1 MTSYDHLSPLAQ
13 RLGAWMA
20 EQCKDGLPGHF
31 GDDLLDAF
39 PDCDKRGIGQ
49 ALAELKADGL
59 VELSPVLG
67 PHLPRVRTTYEL
79 FVAADP
85 GITKHDPIRDAVVLA
100 RMLIDQ
106 PNLGNTRELESAVGW
121 ERRRF
126 NPALGQIVPL
136 FPKGRRRETIQN
148 DYPTLGVIVGD
159 DEVVALRRYVRQ
171 HGR

>member
-1 MTSYDHLSPLAQ
+1 MNYDHLSPLAQ
-13 RLGAWMA
+13 KLGAWMA
-20 EQCKDGLPGHF
+20 MRCEDGLPGHF
-31 GDDLLDAF
+31 GDDLLEAF
-39 PDCDKRGIGQ
+39 PDSDKKHLSV

-59 VELSPVLG
+59 VELSPLIG
-67 PHLPRVRTTYEL
+67 PKLPRVRTTFDL

-85 GITKHDPIRDAVVLA
+85 GITKHDPVRDAVVLA
-100 RMLIDQ
+100 RMLIEN
-106 PNLGNTRELESAVGW
+106 PKLGNTRELESAIGW

-126 NPALGQIVPL
+126 NPAFGQLVPL
-136 FPKGRRRETIQN
+136 FPKGRRRESIQN